1 VKGEGMKTMTQPVA
15 GWYRDPSKRHDH
27 RWWDG
32 TAWTPHVM
40 TLGLASVDYG
50 DEPASDLAEGAV
62 EPPEPT
68 ADVEVEVE
76 VEPSA
81 SRWPAAVWC
90 TALLGAGLLVVGAVL
105 PWAEA
110 SSDQASFSSMGI
122 DGNGGATLAA
132 ALAIALLCAIGR
144 RRKLAAGLM
153 IGVAALAGAIGAHDA
168 LDISDKADRLMQ
180 QVPTV
185 SASVGIGVWV
195 TLAGAA
201 IALAGGLIAFVA
213 AARSP
218 RA

>member
-1 VKGEGMKTMTQPVA
+1 MTQPVA
-15 GWYRDPSKRHDH
+15 GWYRDPSRRHDH
-27 RWWDG
+27 RWWNG

-40 TLGLASVDYG
+40 TLGLRVGRLRRRADAG
-50 DEPASDLAEGAV
+50 
-62 EPPEPT
+62 PPRTARSRRRSRPPT
-68 ADVEVEVE
+68 VEVEVE
-76 VEPSA
+76 VAHRATSQ
-81 SRWPAAVWC
+81 WPAAVWC

-110 SSDQASFSSMGI
+110 SSDRASFSSMGI

-180 QVPTV
+180 RVPTV

-195 TLAGAA
+195 TLAEQRSRSSAA
-201 IALAGGLIAFVA
+201 SSRSWPRHGRRA
-213 AARSP
+213 A
-218 RA
+218 